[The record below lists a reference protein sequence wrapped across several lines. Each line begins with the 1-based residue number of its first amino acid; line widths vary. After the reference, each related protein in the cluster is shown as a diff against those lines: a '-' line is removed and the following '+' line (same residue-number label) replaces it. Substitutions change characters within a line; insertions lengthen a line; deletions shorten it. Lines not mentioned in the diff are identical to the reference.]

1 MTDVTLKA
9 LAAERQV
16 SVDRLVQQF
25 ADAGIRKSAD
35 DSVSAQEKQTL
46 LAHLNREAVSGPDKL
61 TLQRKTR
68 STLNIPGT
76 GGKSKSVQIEVRKK
90 RTFVKRDP
98 QEAERLAAEEQA
110 QREAEE
116 QARREAEEQAKREA
130 QQKAEREAAEQAKRE
145 AAEKA
150 KREAAEKDKVSNQ
163 QTDDMTKTAQAEK
176 ARRENEAAE
185 LKRKA
190 EEEARRKLEE
200 EARRVAEEARRMA
213 EENKWTATPEPV
225 EDTSDYHVTTSQHA
239 RQAEDENDREVEGG
253 RGRGRN
259 AKAARPAK
267 KGKHAESKADREE
280 ARAAVRG
287 GKGGKRK
294 GSSLQQGFQKPAQA
308 VNRDVVIGET
318 ITVGE
323 LANKM
328 AVKGSQ
334 VIKAMMKLGA
344 MATINQVIDQ
354 ETAQL
359 VAEEMGHKVILRR
372 ENELEE
378 AVMSDRDTGAAAE
391 PRAPVVTIMGH
402 VDHGKT
408 SLLDYIRSTKVAS
421 GEAGGIT
428 QHIGAYHVET
438 DNGMITFLD
447 TPGHAAFTSM
457 RARGAQAT
465 DIVVLVVAA
474 DDGVM
479 PQTIEAIQ
487 HAKAAGVPVVVAVNK
502 IDKPEADPDRV
513 KNELSQY
520 GILPEEWGGQHAK
533 AAGVP
538 VVVAVN
544 KIDKPEAD
552 PDRVKNELSQYGIL
566 PEEWGGESQ
575 FVHVSAK
582 AGTGIDEL
590 LDAIL
595 LQAEVLELKAVR
607 KGMASGAVIESFLDK
622 GRGPV
627 ATVLVREGTLHKG
640 DIVLCGF
647 EYAVCM
653 ASGAVIESFLD
664 KGRGP
669 VATVLVREGTL
680 HKGDIVLCGFE
691 YGRVRAMRNELGQ
704 EVLEAGPS
712 IPVEILGLSGVPAAG
727 DEVTVVR
734 DEKKAREVALYR
746 QGKFR
751 EVKLA
756 RQQKSKLENMF
767 ANMTEGEVH
776 EVNIVLK
783 ADVQG
788 SVEAISDS
796 LLKLSTDEVKVKI
809 IGSGVGGI
817 TETDA
822 TLAAASNA
830 ILVGFNVRADASA
843 RKVIESESLDLRYYS
858 VIYNLIDEVKAAM
871 SGMLSPELKQQII
884 GLAEVRDVFKSPK
897 FGAIA
902 GCMVTEGTIKRHN
915 PIRVLRDNVVIYEG
929 ELESLRRFKDDVNEV
944 RNGMECGIGVK
955 NYNDVRVG
963 DMIEVF
969 EIIEIQRTIA

>member
-1 MTDVTLKA
+1 MTDVTIKA
-9 LAAERQV
+9 LASEIQT
-16 SVDRLVQQF
+16 SVDRLIQQF

-35 DSVSAQEKQTL
+35 DSVTSQEKQTL
-46 LAHLNREAVSGPDKL
+46 LTHLNREHGSAPDKL

-116 QARREAEEQAKREA
+116 QARREAEEAAKREA
-130 QQKAEREAAEQAKRE
+130 QLKAEREAAEQAKRE
-145 AAEKA
+145 VADKA

-163 QTDDMTKTAQAEK
+163 HTDEMTKTAQAEK
-176 ARRENEAAE
+176 IRRENEAAE
-185 LKRKA
+185 LKRKS

-213 EENKWTATPEPV
+213 EENEKNWSETSDSPE
-225 EDTSDYHVTTSQHA
+225 DSSDYHVTTSQHA
-239 RQAEDENDREVEGG
+239 RQAEDDNDREVEGG
-253 RGRGRN
+253 RGRSRSS
-259 AKAARPAK
+259 KAARPAK
-267 KGKHAESKADREE
+267 KGNKHAESKADREE

-287 GKGGKRK
+287 GKGGKHRK
-294 GSSLQQGFQKPAQA
+294 GSALQQGFQKPAQA

-408 SLLDYIRSTKVAS
+408 SLLDYIRSTKVAF

-487 HAKAAGVPVVVAVNK
+487 HAKAA
-502 IDKPEADPDRV
+502 
-513 KNELSQY
+513 Q
-520 GILPEEWGGQHAK
+520 
-533 AAGVP
+533 VP

-582 AGTGIDEL
+582 AGTGIDDL

-607 KGMASGAVIESFLDK
+607 NG
-622 GRGPV
+622 
-627 ATVLVREGTLHKG
+627 
-640 DIVLCGF
+640 
-647 EYAVCM
+647 M

-691 YGRVRAMRNELGQ
+691 YGRVRAMRDELGR

-843 RKVIESESLDLRYYS
+843 RKVIEAESLDLRYYS

-969 EIIEIQRTIA
+969 EIIEIQRSID

>member
-1 MTDVTLKA
+1 MTDVTVKT
-9 LAAERQV
+9 LAAEIQT

-25 ADAGIRKSAD
+25 ADAGIPKSAD
-35 DSVSAQEKQTL
+35 DSVTAQEKQTL
-46 LAHLNREAVSGPDKL
+46 LSHLNREHGSAPDKL

-68 STLNIPGT
+68 STLNVPGT
-76 GGKSKSVQIEVRKK
+76 GGKSKSVQIEVRKT

-116 QARREAEEQAKREA
+116 QAQREAEATAKREA
-130 QQKAEREAAEQAKRE
+130 ELKAERE

-150 KREAAEKDKVSNQ
+150 KRDASEKAKRDAAEKDKVSNQ
-163 QTDDMTKTAQAEK
+163 QTDEMTKTAQTEK

-200 EARRVAEEARRMA
+200 DARRVAEEARRMA
-213 EENKWTATPEPV
+213 EENAGVWAEQEKAKGD
-225 EDTSDYHVTTSQHA
+225 EDKSDYHVTTSQHA

-253 RGRGRN
+253 RGRTRT
-259 AKAARPAK
+259 ASKAARPQK
-267 KGKHAESKADREE
+267 KGNKHAESKADREE
-280 ARAAVRG
+280 ARAAGRG

-294 GSSLQQGFQKPAQA
+294 GSALQQGFQKPAQA
-308 VNRDVVIGET
+308 VNRDVIIGET

-487 HAKAAGVPVVVAVNK
+487 HAKAAQVPLVVAVNK
-502 IDKPEADPDRV
+502 IDKPEADMDRV

-520 GILPEEWGGQHAK
+520 G
-533 AAGVP
+533 VM
-538 VVVAVN
+538 
-544 KIDKPEAD
+544 
-552 PDRVKNELSQYGIL
+552 

-575 FVHVSAK
+575 FIPVSAK
-582 AGTGIDEL
+582 AGTGIDDL
-590 LDAIL
+590 LNAIL

-627 ATVLVREGTLHKG
+627 ATVLVREGTLN
-640 DIVLCGF
+640 
-647 EYAVCM
+647 
-653 ASGAVIESFLD
+653 
-664 KGRGP
+664 
-669 VATVLVREGTL
+669 
-680 HKGDIVLCGFE
+680 KGDIVLCGFE

-776 EVNIVLK
+776 EVNVVLK

-843 RKVIESESLDLRYYS
+843 RRVIESESLDLRYYS
-858 VIYNLIDEVKAAM
+858 VIYHLIDEVKAAM

-902 GCMVTEGTIKRHN
+902 GCMVTEGNIKRHN

-969 EIIEIQRTIA
+969 EIIEIQRSID

>member
-1 MTDVTLKA
+1 MTDVTIKA
-9 LAAERQV
+9 LASEIQT
-16 SVDRLVQQF
+16 SVDRLIQQF

-35 DSVSAQEKQTL
+35 DSVTAQEKQTL
-46 LAHLNREAVSGPDKL
+46 LTHLNREHGSAPDKL

-116 QARREAEEQAKREA
+116 QAHREAEEAAKREA
-130 QQKAEREAAEQAKRE
+130 QLKAEREAAEQAKRE
-145 AAEKA
+145 VAEKA

-163 QTDDMTKTAQAEK
+163 QTDDMTKSAQAEK
-176 ARRENEAAE
+176 IRRENEAAE

-200 EARRVAEEARRMA
+200 EARRVADEARRMA
-213 EENKWTATPEPV
+213 AENEKNWTETPEAP
-225 EDTSDYHVTTSQHA
+225 EETSDYHVTTSQHA
-239 RQAEDENDREVEGG
+239 RQAEDDNDREVEGG

-259 AKAARPAK
+259 SKAARPK
-267 KGKHAESKADREE
+267 KGNKHAESKADREE

-308 VNRDVVIGET
+308 VNRDVIIGET

-487 HAKAAGVPVVVAVNK
+487 HAKAAQVPLVVAVNK
-502 IDKPEADPDRV
+502 IDKPEADLDRV

-520 GILPEEWGGQHAK
+520 G
-533 AAGVP
+533 VM
-538 VVVAVN
+538 
-544 KIDKPEAD
+544 
-552 PDRVKNELSQYGIL
+552 
-566 PEEWGGESQ
+566 PEEWGGEAQ
-575 FVHVSAK
+575 FIPVSAK
-582 AGTGIDEL
+582 AGTGIDDL
-590 LDAIL
+590 LNAIL

-607 KGMASGAVIESFLDK
+607 NG
-622 GRGPV
+622 
-627 ATVLVREGTLHKG
+627 
-640 DIVLCGF
+640 
-647 EYAVCM
+647 M

-691 YGRVRAMRNELGQ
+691 YGRVRAMRNELGL

-843 RKVIESESLDLRYYS
+843 RKVIDAESLDLRYYS
-858 VIYNLIDEVKAAM
+858 VIYHLIDEVKAAM

>member
-1 MTDVTLKA
+1 MTESVKS
-9 LAAERQV
+9 LADEIQT
-16 SVDRLVQQF
+16 SVERLVQQF
-25 ADAGIRKSAD
+25 ADAGIKKTASD
-35 DSVSAQEKQTL
+35 NVSQQEKEAL
-46 LAHLNREAVSGPDKL
+46 LAHLNREQGGASQPGKL

-68 STLNIPGT
+68 STLSVPVT
-76 GGKSKSVQIEVRKK
+76 GGKSKSVNIEVRKK
-90 RTFVKRDP
+90 RTYVNRDA
-98 QEAERLAAEEQA
+98 AEQAKAAEEQA

-116 QARREAEEQAKREA
+116 QARREAEEQARREAEEKARQEAQAKREA
-130 QQKAEREAAEQAKRE
+130 EEKAKREAAAAKVTEQAAEPAKRE
-145 AAEKA
+145 AAEKNNVKENKA
-150 KREAAEKDKVSNQ
+150 KSAPADTRENSEKVRREAEAAEI
-163 QTDDMTKTAQAEK
+163 
-176 ARRENEAAE
+176 
-185 LKRKA
+185 KRKA
-190 EEEARRKLEE
+190 EEEQQRKLEAE
-200 EARRVAEEARRMA
+200 VKRAAEEARRLA
-213 EENKWTATPEPV
+213 EENGEKWSAPV
-225 EDTSDYHVTTSQHA
+225 SEETESADYHTTTSAHA
-239 RQAEDENDREVEGG
+239 REAEDESDAKVEGDNRG
-253 RGRGRN
+253 RGRG
-259 AKAARPAK
+259 AKNVRQK
-267 KGKHAESKADREE
+267 KNNRHSEKADREE
-280 ARAAVRG
+280 ARAQLPRG
-287 GKGGKRK
+287 KKQRK
-294 GSSLQQGFQKPAQA
+294 GSSLQQSFNKPVAA
-308 VNRDVVIGET
+308 VTRDVVIGET

-334 VIKAMMKLGA
+334 VIKTMMKMGA

-378 AVMSDRDTGAAAE
+378 AILNDRDMGEAQAE

-428 QHIGAYHVET
+428 QHIGAYHVTT
-438 DNGMITFLD
+438 DKGAITFLD

-513 KNELSQY
+513 RNELSQY
-520 GILPEEWGGQHAK
+520 GIL
-533 AAGVP
+533 
-538 VVVAVN
+538 
-544 KIDKPEAD
+544 
-552 PDRVKNELSQYGIL
+552 S
-566 PEEWGGESQ
+566 EEWGGETQ
-575 FVHVSAK
+575 FISVSAK
-582 AGTGIDEL
+582 KGIGIDDL

-607 KGMASGAVIESFLDK
+607 AGMASGVVIESYLDK
-622 GRGPV
+622 GSGPV
-627 ATVLVREGTLHKG
+627 ATILVQSGTLN
-640 DIVLCGF
+640 
-647 EYAVCM
+647 
-653 ASGAVIESFLD
+653 
-664 KGRGP
+664 
-669 VATVLVREGTL
+669 
-680 HKGDIVLCGFE
+680 KGDIVLCGFE
-691 YGRVRAMRNELGQ
+691 YGRIRAMRNELGQ
-704 EVLEAGPS
+704 DITEAGPS
-712 IPVEILGLSGVPAAG
+712 IPVEILGLSNVPSAG
-727 DEVTVVR
+727 DEATVVR

-751 EVKLA
+751 DVKLA
-756 RQQKSKLENMF
+756 RQQKAKLENMF
-767 ANMTEGEVH
+767 ANMESGKVSEL
-776 EVNIVLK
+776 NIVLK
-783 ADVQG
+783 TDVQG
-788 SVEAISDS
+788 TCEAITDS
-796 LLKLSTDEVKVKI
+796 LMKLSTDEVKVKI

-830 ILVGFNVRADASA
+830 IILGFNVRADASA
-843 RKVIESESLDLRYYS
+843 RRLIESESVDLRYYS
-858 VIYNLIDEVKAAM
+858 VIYSLIDEIKQAM
-871 SGMLSPELKQQII
+871 SGMLAPEFKQEIM
-884 GLAEVRDVFKSPK
+884 GLAEVRDVFRSPK

-902 GCMVTEGTIKRHN
+902 GCMVTEGTIKRNN

-929 ELESLRRFKDDVNEV
+929 ELESLRRFKDDVAEV

-955 NYNDVRVG
+955 NYNDVRPG

-969 EIIEIQRTIA
+969 QVIEVQRTI

>member
-1 MTDVTLKA
+1 MAEVTVKS
-9 LAAERQV
+9 LAAEIQT
-16 SVDRLVQQF
+16 SVERLVQQL
-25 ADAGIRKSAD
+25 ADAGINKSPD
-35 DSVSAQEKQTL
+35 DSVSPQEREAL
-46 LAHLNREAVSGPDKL
+46 LAHLNREHGGSSGKL

-68 STLNIPGT
+68 STLSVPGT

-90 RTFVKRDP
+90 RTYVKSDAAAL
-98 QEAERLAAEEQA
+98 QAEAEAQA
-110 QREAEE
+110 K
-116 QARREAEEQAKREA
+116 REAEEQAKREA
-130 QQKAEREAAEQAKRE
+130 EEQTQREMAEQAKREAAEQAKRQQEEQAKRE

-150 KREAAEKDKVSNQ
+150 KREAAEKEKVTNQ
-163 QTDDMTKTAQAEK
+163 HTDEKTKAAQAEK
-176 ARRENEAAE
+176 AKREAEAAE

-200 EARRVAEEARRMA
+200 EARKVAEEARRMA
-213 EENKWTATPEPV
+213 EANEGKWTENNTD
-225 EDTSDYHVTTSQHA
+225 EDSSDYHVTTSHHA
-239 RQAEDENDREVEGG
+239 REAEDENDRQVEGDRRG
-253 RGRGRN
+253 RGRGG
-259 AKAARPAK
+259 KAAKQK
-267 KGKHAESKADREE
+267 KGSKLSESKADREE
-280 ARAAVRG
+280 ARAVNRG
-287 GKGGKRK
+287 GKGSKQRK
-294 GSSLQQGFQKPAQA
+294 PSALQQGFTKPAQA

-318 ITVGE
+318 ITVAE

-334 VIKAMMKLGA
+334 VIKAMMKMGA

-378 AVMSDRDTGAAAE
+378 AVLNDRDTGAAAE

-408 SLLDYIRSTKVAS
+408 SLLDYIRSTKVAA

-428 QHIGAYHVET
+428 QHIGAYHVQT

-447 TPGHAAFTSM
+447 TPGHAAFTAM

-487 HAKAAGVPVVVAVNK
+487 HAKAAGVPLVVAVNK

-520 GILPEEWGGQHAK
+520 G
-533 AAGVP
+533 VM
-538 VVVAVN
+538 
-544 KIDKPEAD
+544 
-552 PDRVKNELSQYGIL
+552 
-566 PEEWGGESQ
+566 PEEWGGEAQ

-582 AGTGIDEL
+582 AGTGIDDL

-607 KGMASGAVIESFLDK
+607 NGMASGV
-622 GRGPV
+622 
-627 ATVLVREGTLHKG
+627 
-640 DIVLCGF
+640 
-647 EYAVCM
+647 
-653 ASGAVIESFLD
+653 VIESFLD

-691 YGRVRAMRNELGQ
+691 YGRVRAMRDELGR
-704 EVLEAGPS
+704 EITEAGPS
-712 IPVEILGLSGVPAAG
+712 IPVEILGMSGVPAAG
-727 DEVTVVR
+727 DEATVVR

-756 RQQKSKLENMF
+756 RQQKAKLENMF
-767 ANMTEGEVH
+767 SNMVEGEVS
-776 EVNIVLK
+776 ELNIVLK

-788 SVEAISDS
+788 SVEAIADS
-796 LLKLSTDEVKVKI
+796 LRKLSTDEVKVKI
-809 IGSGVGGI
+809 VGSGVGGI

-830 ILVGFNVRADASA
+830 ILLGFNVRADASA
-843 RKVIESESLDLRYYS
+843 RRVVEAENLDLRYYS
-858 VIYNLIDEVKAAM
+858 VIYDLIDEVKQAM
-871 SGMLSPELKQQII
+871 SGMLAPEYKQEII

-902 GCMVTEGTIKRHN
+902 GCMVTEGVVKRHN

-955 NYNDVRVG
+955 NYNDVRPG
-963 DMIEVF
+963 DVIEVF
-969 EIIEIQRTIA
+969 ETIEVKRSID

>member
-1 MTDVTLKA
+1 MTDVTVKT
-9 LAAERQV
+9 LAAEIQT

-25 ADAGIRKSAD
+25 ADAGIPKSAD

-46 LAHLNREAVSGPDKL
+46 LAHLNRENGSAPDKL

-76 GGKSKSVQIEVRKK
+76 GGKSKSVQIEVRKT

-116 QARREAEEQAKREA
+116 QARREAEEAAKREA

-145 AAEKA
+145 AADKA

-213 EENKWTATPEPV
+213 EENEKNGVNNVEPV

-253 RGRGRN
+253 RGRTRST
-259 AKAARPAK
+259 KAARPAK
-267 KGKHAESKADREE
+267 KGNKHAESKADREE

-287 GKGGKRK
+287 GKGGKQRK
-294 GSSLQQGFQKPAQA
+294 GSALQQGFQKPAQA

-318 ITVGE
+318 ITVGD

-520 GILPEEWGGQHAK
+520 GIM
-533 AAGVP
+533 
-538 VVVAVN
+538 
-544 KIDKPEAD
+544 
-552 PDRVKNELSQYGIL
+552 

-607 KGMASGAVIESFLDK
+607 KG
-622 GRGPV
+622 
-627 ATVLVREGTLHKG
+627 
-640 DIVLCGF
+640 
-647 EYAVCM
+647 M

-776 EVNIVLK
+776 EVNVVLK

-858 VIYNLIDEVKAAM
+858 VIYHLIDEVKAAM

-915 PIRVLRDNVVIYEG
+915 PIRVLRDYVVIYEG

>member
-1 MTDVTLKA
+1 MTDVTIKA
-9 LAAERQV
+9 LASEIQT
-16 SVDRLVQQF
+16 SVDRLIQQF

-35 DSVSAQEKQTL
+35 DSVTAQEKQTL
-46 LAHLNREAVSGPDKL
+46 LTHLNREHGSAPDKL

-116 QARREAEEQAKREA
+116 QARREAEESAKREA
-130 QQKAEREAAEQAKRE
+130 QLKAEREAAEQAKRE
-145 AAEKA
+145 LADKA

-176 ARRENEAAE
+176 QRRENAAAE
-185 LKRKA
+185 LKRKS

-213 EENKWTATPEPV
+213 QENEKNWTEAPETPE
-225 EDTSDYHVTTSQHA
+225 ETTDYHVTTSQHA
-239 RQAEDENDREVEGG
+239 RQAEDDNDREVEGG

-267 KGKHAESKADREE
+267 KGNKHAESKADREE

-287 GKGGKRK
+287 GKGGKHRK
-294 GSSLQQGFQKPAQA
+294 GSALQQGFQKPAQA
-308 VNRDVVIGET
+308 VNRDVIIGET
-318 ITVGE
+318 ITVGD

-378 AVMSDRDTGAAAE
+378 AVMSDR
-391 PRAPVVTIMGH
+391 
-402 VDHGKT
+402 
-408 SLLDYIRSTKVAS
+408 LLDYIRSTKVAS

-487 HAKAAGVPVVVAVNK
+487 HAKAAQVPLVVAVNK
-502 IDKPEADPDRV
+502 IDKPEADLDRV

-520 GILPEEWGGQHAK
+520 G
-533 AAGVP
+533 VM
-538 VVVAVN
+538 
-544 KIDKPEAD
+544 
-552 PDRVKNELSQYGIL
+552 
-566 PEEWGGESQ
+566 PEEWGGEAQ
-575 FVHVSAK
+575 FIPVSAK
-582 AGTGIDEL
+582 AGTGIDDL
-590 LDAIL
+590 LNAIL

-607 KGMASGAVIESFLDK
+607 NG
-622 GRGPV
+622 
-627 ATVLVREGTLHKG
+627 
-640 DIVLCGF
+640 
-647 EYAVCM
+647 M

-691 YGRVRAMRNELGQ
+691 YGRVRAMRNELGL

-843 RKVIESESLDLRYYS
+843 RKVIDAESLDLRYYS
-858 VIYNLIDEVKAAM
+858 VIYHLIDEVKAAM

-969 EIIEIQRTIA
+969 EIIEIQRTID

>member
-1 MTDVTLKA
+1 MTDVTVKT
-9 LAAERQV
+9 LAAEIQT

-25 ADAGIRKSAD
+25 ADAGIPKSAD

-46 LAHLNREAVSGPDKL
+46 LAHLNRENGSAPDKL

-76 GGKSKSVQIEVRKK
+76 GGKSKSVQIEVRKT

-116 QARREAEEQAKREA
+116 QARREAEEAAKREA

-145 AAEKA
+145 AADKA

-213 EENKWTATPEPV
+213 EENAGVWAEQEKV
-225 EDTSDYHVTTSQHA
+225 EEDKSDYHVTTSQHA

-253 RGRGRN
+253 RGRTRST
-259 AKAARPAK
+259 KAARPAK
-267 KGKHAESKADREE
+267 KGNKHAESKADREE

-287 GKGGKRK
+287 GKGGKQRK

-318 ITVGE
+318 ITVGD

-391 PRAPVVTIMGH
+391 ARAPVVTIMGH

-487 HAKAAGVPVVVAVNK
+487 HAKAAQVPVVVAVNK

-520 GILPEEWGGQHAK
+520 GIM
-533 AAGVP
+533 
-538 VVVAVN
+538 
-544 KIDKPEAD
+544 
-552 PDRVKNELSQYGIL
+552 

-627 ATVLVREGTLHKG
+627 ATVLVREGTLN
-640 DIVLCGF
+640 
-647 EYAVCM
+647 
-653 ASGAVIESFLD
+653 
-664 KGRGP
+664 
-669 VATVLVREGTL
+669 
-680 HKGDIVLCGFE
+680 KGDIVLCGFE

-746 QGKFR
+746 QGRFR

-858 VIYNLIDEVKAAM
+858 VIYHLIDEVKAAM

-902 GCMVTEGTIKRHN
+902 GCMVTEGVVKRHN

-955 NYNDVRVG
+955 NYNDVRTG

-969 EIIEIQRTIA
+969 EIIEIKRTIA

>member
-1 MTDVTLKA
+1 MTDVTIKA
-9 LAAERQV
+9 LASEIQT
-16 SVDRLVQQF
+16 SVDRLIQQF

-35 DSVSAQEKQTL
+35 DSVTAQEKQTL
-46 LAHLNREAVSGPDKL
+46 LTHLNREHGSAPDKL

-116 QARREAEEQAKREA
+116 QARREAEEAAKREA
-130 QQKAEREAAEQAKRE
+130 QLKAEREAAEQAKRE
-145 AAEKA
+145 VADKA

-163 QTDDMTKTAQAEK
+163 HTDEMTKTAQAEK
-176 ARRENEAAE
+176 IRRENEAAE
-185 LKRKA
+185 LKRKS

-213 EENKWTATPEPV
+213 EENEKNWSETPETP
-225 EDTSDYHVTTSQHA
+225 EETTDYHVTTSQHA
-239 RQAEDENDREVEGG
+239 RQAEDDNDREVEGG

-259 AKAARPAK
+259 SKAARPAK
-267 KGKHAESKADREE
+267 KGNKHAESKADREE

-287 GKGGKRK
+287 GKGGKHRK

-408 SLLDYIRSTKVAS
+408 SLLDYIRSTKVAA

-438 DNGMITFLD
+438 ENGMITFLD

-479 PQTIEAIQ
+479 PQTVEAIQ
-487 HAKAAGVPVVVAVNK
+487 HAKAAQVPVVVAVNK
-502 IDKPEADPDRV
+502 IDKPEADMDRV

-520 GILPEEWGGQHAK
+520 G
-533 AAGVP
+533 VM
-538 VVVAVN
+538 
-544 KIDKPEAD
+544 
-552 PDRVKNELSQYGIL
+552 
-566 PEEWGGESQ
+566 PEEWGGEAQ
-575 FVHVSAK
+575 FIPVSAK
-582 AGTGIDEL
+582 VGTGIDDL
-590 LDAIL
+590 LNAIL

-607 KGMASGAVIESFLDK
+607 NG
-622 GRGPV
+622 
-627 ATVLVREGTLHKG
+627 
-640 DIVLCGF
+640 
-647 EYAVCM
+647 M

-691 YGRVRAMRNELGQ
+691 YGRVRAMRDELGR

-969 EIIEIQRTIA
+969 EIIEIQRSID

>member
-1 MTDVTLKA
+1 MTDVTIKA
-9 LAAERQV
+9 LASEIQT
-16 SVDRLVQQF
+16 SVDRLIQQF

-35 DSVSAQEKQTL
+35 DSVTSQEKQTL
-46 LAHLNREAVSGPDKL
+46 LTHLNREHGSAPDKL

-98 QEAERLAAEEQA
+98 QVAERLAADEQA

-116 QARREAEEQAKREA
+116 QARREAEEAAKREA
-130 QQKAEREAAEQAKRE
+130 QLKAEREAAEQAKRE
-145 AAEKA
+145 VADKA

-163 QTDDMTKTAQAEK
+163 HTDEMTKTAQAEK
-176 ARRENEAAE
+176 IRRENEAAE
-185 LKRKA
+185 LKRKS

-213 EENKWTATPEPV
+213 EENEKNWSETSDSPE
-225 EDTSDYHVTTSQHA
+225 DSSDYHVTTSQHA
-239 RQAEDENDREVEGG
+239 RQAEDDNDREVEGG
-253 RGRGRN
+253 RGRSRSS
-259 AKAARPAK
+259 KAARPAK
-267 KGKHAESKADREE
+267 KGNKHAESKADREE
-280 ARAAVRG
+280 ARAAVRS
-287 GKGGKRK
+287 GKGGKHRK
-294 GSSLQQGFQKPAQA
+294 GSALQQGFQKPAQA
-308 VNRDVVIGET
+308 VNRDVIIGET

-487 HAKAAGVPVVVAVNK
+487 HAKAA
-502 IDKPEADPDRV
+502 
-513 KNELSQY
+513 Q
-520 GILPEEWGGQHAK
+520 
-533 AAGVP
+533 VP

-582 AGTGIDEL
+582 AGTGIDDL

-607 KGMASGAVIESFLDK
+607 NG
-622 GRGPV
+622 
-627 ATVLVREGTLHKG
+627 
-640 DIVLCGF
+640 
-647 EYAVCM
+647 M

-691 YGRVRAMRNELGQ
+691 YGRVRAMRDELGR

-843 RKVIESESLDLRYYS
+843 RKVIEAESLDLRYYS

-969 EIIEIQRTIA
+969 EIIEIQRSID